1 MATPYKRYQC
11 HTWPEY
17 RIRDLKFVN
26 GILEV
31 FTQKESMLVEGA
43 DGFGVQIWEI
53 PLDQAAVRVQDEVA
67 HQGKQATAIT
77 EAQEV
82 GEVNENVA
90 PEDVFDASDDEVA
103 VLGGGFYEYKGQKY
117 RGKKNLPEEAR
128 GLV

>member
-1 MATPYKRYQC
+1 MPTPYKRYQC
-11 HTWPEY
+11 HVWPEY

-26 GILEV
+26 GILDV
-31 FTQKESMLVEGA
+31 YSKKDAMLIEGA

-53 PLDQAAVRVQDEVA
+53 PLDEAAVPVQDEVA

-82 GEVNENVA
+82 GEVNTAVS
-90 PEDVFDASDDEVA
+90 PEDVLDSDEEVTI
-103 VLGGGFYEYKGQKY
+103 LGGGFYEYQGQKY
-117 RGKKNLPEEAR
+117 RGKKNLPEEAQ